1 MNAVNWSHWGDVAI
15 QLVLSLVAALVLW
28 LVGRWLIGLATRLLD
43 AQLEKRG
50 LDATLRRYAHSFLSV
65 TLTVVLIVAIL
76 GYFGVETTT
85 FAALLA
91 AAGVAIGMAWSGLLA
106 NFAAGLF
113 LIVLRPFKVGDVIGA
128 AGVTGQVVEI
138 GLFATVLNTPD
149 NVRTLV
155 GNNKLF
161 SDNIQNF
168 SANPVRRVDLS
179 AQLAASADHAAAIA
193 LLAERLRTV
202 PNVLANP
209 APDVALLESTPL
221 GPVLAVRP
229 YCHPDHYWQVYFDAN
244 RLIREELARAGFP
257 APEQAM
263 VVRQRGEI

>member
-1 MNAVNWSHWGDVAI
+1 MNGINWSHWTDVAI
-15 QLVLSLVAALVLW
+15 QVGLNLVAAIVLW

-43 AQLEKRG
+43 VQLEKRG
-50 LDATLRRYAHSFLSV
+50 LDPTLRRYAHSFLSV
-65 TLTVVLIVAIL
+65 TLTIVLIVAIL
-76 GYFGVETTT
+76 GFFGVETTT
-85 FAALLA
+85 FAALIA
-91 AAGVAIGMAWSGLLA
+91 AAGVAVGLAWSGLLA

-113 LIVLRPFKVGDVIGA
+113 LITLRPFKVGDVISA

-138 GLFATVLNTPD
+138 GLFATVINTPD
-149 NVRTLV
+149 NVRTIV

-168 SANPVRRVDLS
+168 SANPVRRVDLK
-179 AQLAASADHAAAIA
+179 AQLANSADHAGAIG
-193 LLAERLRTV
+193 LLTERLKAV
-202 PNVLANP
+202 PNVLADP
-209 APDVALLESTPL
+209 APDVALLEFTPL

-244 RLIREELARAGFP
+244 RVIREELGRAGFP

-263 VVRQRGEI
+263 VVRQQAV